1 MTADPT
7 YPPLNVPKP
16 VCGGVW
22 IVDSGPQHLL
32 GLTFPV
38 RMTVVRLQDGGLW
51 LHSPTKH
58 TPQLQA
64 ALEALGPVRHLVAPD
79 TAHWVHVS
87 PWRKAVPGA
96 QVWTAPGVVERANGQ
111 GVDLNGAR
119 TLSETPPEPWA
130 GEMDQALFTA
140 PGFVEVA
147 FHHRPSR
154 TLLLTDTVQA
164 LEKPKLPLGSRVFAS
179 IVGSATAEGTTPVHL
194 RLLLGRRREAN
205 RAIAERLVG
214 LDPARVVF
222 AHGAWFEQDGQ
233 ARLRQALTWLLD

>member
-1 MTADPT
+1 MATDIT

-16 VCGGVW
+16 VCEGVW
-22 IVDSGPQHLL
+22 IVDGGAQHLL
-32 GLTFPV
+32 GLAFPV
-38 RMTVVRLQDGGLW
+38 RMTVVRLADGGLW
-51 LHSPTKH
+51 LHSPVRH

-64 ALEALGPVRHLVAPD
+64 ALEAIGPIRHLVAPD
-79 TAHWVHVS
+79 TAHWVHCS

-96 QVWTAPGVVERANGQ
+96 QLWAAPGVEERAAGQ
-111 GVDLNGAR
+111 GVDLHGAQD
-119 TLSETPPEPWA
+119 LSDRPPEPWA

-154 TLLLTDTVQA
+154 TLVLTDTVQA
-164 LEKPKLPLGSRVFAS
+164 LETGKLPLATKIFAS
-179 IVGSATAEGTTPVHL
+179 MVRSATEEGTTPVHL

-205 RAIAERLVG
+205 RAVAERLLG

-222 AHGAWFEQDGQ
+222 AHGAWFERDGQ
-233 ARLRQALTWLLD
+233 ARLRQALAWLLD